1 MRFFYLEHWRE
12 KPDPITASTEQRATS
27 IERGRCCQ
35 RWWGLMEGRVP
46 SRPARP
52 QTTSLLLRATKQQ
65 RCTWR
70 RRWPG
75 WNPALHRPHRV
86 VAMHWV
92 IADGK
97 RWVGVVEGRVPSR
110 PARPQATSLLLRGTL
125 QQRCTLAT
133 PLAGMEPGPPS
144 ATPRGCYALGY
155 SRRQALGGSCGRS
168 SSISTSAP
176 TDHIPLAARHTTT
189 AVYLLAPLAGMEP
202 GPPSGSSG
210 GC

>member
-1 MRFFYLEHWRE
+1 MV
-12 KPDPITASTEQRATS
+12 
-27 IERGRCCQ
+27 
-35 RWWGLMEGRVP
+35 GRVP

-52 QTTSLLLRATKQQ
+52 QTTSLLLRGTEQQ
-65 RCTWR
+65 RCTWQ

-86 VAMHWV
+86 VAMHWGW
-92 IADGK
+92 IAGGK

-155 SRRQALGGSCGRS
+155 SRRQALGGSFGRS
-168 SSISTSAP
+168 SSISTSAHRP
-176 TDHIPLAARHTTT
+176 HPSCCEAQNNSGVPGAAAGRDGTRPSIGHT
-189 AVYLLAPLAGMEP
+189 AWLLCTGV
-202 GPPSGSSG
+202 G
-210 GC
+210 

>member
-12 KPDPITASTEQRATS
+12 KPDPITASTEQRAAS

-52 QTTSLLLRATKQQ
+52 QTTSLLLRGTLQQ
-65 RCTWR
+65 RCTCQ

-86 VAMHWV
+86 VAMHWGW
-92 IADGK
+92 IAGGK

-110 PARPQATSLLLRGTL
+110 PARPQTTSLLLRGTE
-125 QQRCTLAT
+125 QQRCTWRRRW
-133 PLAGMEPGPPS
+133 PGWNPALHRAQQS
-144 ATPRGCYALGY
+144 GC
-155 SRRQALGGSCGRS
+155 
-168 SSISTSAP
+168 
-176 TDHIPLAARHTTT
+176 
-189 AVYLLAPLAGMEP
+189 
-202 GPPSGSSG
+202 
-210 GC
+210 